1 MSKNA
6 AGWKAFYDANN
17 GAIPVECHAG
27 RAAMGGE
34 AEETHLARIGDE
46 ESCACGDPN
55 SKEWKWGDISKM
67 IQFSL

>member
-17 GAIPVECHAG
+17 GAIPVECHLG

-46 ESCACGDPN
+46 ESHLRMLRP
-55 SKEWKWGDISKM
+55 
-67 IQFSL
+67 